1 MIIYAVRC
9 KGKGREK
16 VTIGKKAKKGK
27 EKKDL
32 TKMKTPHVKNSYKM

>member
-1 MIIYAVRC
+1 MIIYAERC

-27 EKKDL
+27 EKERF
-32 TKMKTPHVKNSYKM
+32 N